1 MILLCG
7 FFFIRQID
15 TLWIAMW
22 IVVWIV
28 VWMSAGVIHST
39 REWASSGENRAV
51 IHISGVLD
59 AQKWP
64 PDSGSCAALCRS
76 NM

>member
-22 IVVWIV
+22 IVVW
-28 VWMSAGVIHST
+28 MSAGVIRST
-39 REWASSGENRAV
+39 REWASSGENRSV

-64 PDSGSCAALCRS
+64 LDSGSCGS

>member
-7 FFFIRQID
+7 FSFIRQID

-22 IVVWIV
+22 IVVW
-28 VWMSAGVIHST
+28 MSAGVIHPAG
-39 REWASSGENRAV
+39 EWASSGENRAV

>member
-22 IVVWIV
+22 IVVW
-28 VWMSAGVIHST
+28 MSAGVIHST
-39 REWASSGENRAV
+39 REWALSGENRSV

-59 AQKWP
+59 AQNWP
-64 PDSGSCAALCRS
+64 PDSGSCAALCGS

>member
-7 FFFIRQID
+7 FFYIRQIA

-22 IVVWIV
+22 IVVW
-28 VWMSAGVIHST
+28 MSAGVIQPA
-39 REWASSGENRAV
+39 REWASSGENRSV

-59 AQKWP
+59 AQNWS

>member
-7 FFFIRQID
+7 FFFIRQIA
-15 TLWIAMW
+15 TLWIAM
-22 IVVWIV
+22 WIV

-39 REWASSGENRAV
+39 REWALSGENRSV

-59 AQKWP
+59 AQNWS

>member
-7 FFFIRQID
+7 FFFIRQIA
-15 TLWIAMW
+15 TLWIAM
-22 IVVWIV
+22 WIV
-28 VWMSAGVIHST
+28 VWMSAGVIHT
-39 REWASSGENRAV
+39 AKEWASSGENRSV

-59 AQKWP
+59 AQKWSS
-64 PDSGSCAALCRS
+64 DSGSCAALCGS

>member
-7 FFFIRQID
+7 LFFIRQID

-22 IVVWIV
+22 IVVW
-28 VWMSAGVIHST
+28 MSACVIRST

-59 AQKWP
+59 AQKWS

>member
-1 MILLCG
+1 M
-7 FFFIRQID
+7 
-15 TLWIAMW
+15 
-22 IVVWIV
+22 WIV
-28 VWMSAGVIHST
+28 VWMSAGVIHPAG
-39 REWASSGENRAV
+39 EWASSGENRAV

-64 PDSGSCAALCRS
+64 LDSGSCAALCGS

>member
-15 TLWIAMW
+15 TLWI
-22 IVVWIV
+22 V
-28 VWMSAGVIHST
+28 VWMSAGVIRST
-39 REWASSGENRAV
+39 REWALSGENRSV
-51 IHISGVLD
+51 IHISGMLD

>member
-7 FFFIRQID
+7 FSFIRQID
-15 TLWIAMW
+15 SLWIAM
-22 IVVWIV
+22 WIV

-39 REWASSGENRAV
+39 REWVSSGENRAV

-64 PDSGSCAALCRS
+64 SDSGSCAALCRS

>member
-7 FFFIRQID
+7 FFFIRQIA
-15 TLWIAMW
+15 TLWIAM
-22 IVVWIV
+22 WIV

-39 REWASSGENRAV
+39 RESALSGENRSV

-64 PDSGSCAALCRS
+64 SDSGSCAALCGS

>member
-7 FFFIRQID
+7 FFFIRQIA
-15 TLWIAMW
+15 TLWIA
-22 IVVWIV
+22 
-28 VWMSAGVIHST
+28 VWMSAGVIHPAG
-39 REWASSGENRAV
+39 EWASSGENRSV
-51 IHISGVLD
+51 IHIFGMLD

-64 PDSGSCAALCRS
+64 LDSGSCAALCGS

>member
-15 TLWIAMW
+15 TLWI
-22 IVVWIV
+22 V
-28 VWMSAGVIHST
+28 VWMSVGVIHPA

-64 PDSGSCAALCRS
+64 SDSGSCAALCGS

>member
-7 FFFIRQID
+7 FSFIRQIA
-15 TLWIAMW
+15 TL
-22 IVVWIV
+22 WIV
-28 VWMSAGVIHST
+28 VWMSAGVIQPA
-39 REWASSGENRAV
+39 REWALSGENRAV

-64 PDSGSCAALCRS
+64 LDSGSCAALCRS

>member
-7 FFFIRQID
+7 LFFIRQID

-22 IVVWIV
+22 IVVW
-28 VWMSAGVIHST
+28 MSACVIRST

-64 PDSGSCAALCRS
+64 LDSGSCAALCRS

>member
-7 FFFIRQID
+7 FFYIRQIA
-15 TLWIAMW
+15 TL
-22 IVVWIV
+22 WIV
-28 VWMSAGVIHST
+28 VWMSAGVIHPAS
-39 REWASSGENRAV
+39 EWASSGENRSV

-59 AQKWP
+59 AQKWL

>member
-22 IVVWIV
+22 IVVW
-28 VWMSAGVIHST
+28 MSAGVIHPA
-39 REWASSGENRAV
+39 REWASSGENR
-51 IHISGVLD
+51 
-59 AQKWP
+59 
-64 PDSGSCAALCRS
+64 
-76 NM
+76 